1 MCNQILLVDDEEG
14 ICKILSISLQDSG
27 YEVFTACNGEHA
39 LEIFLEKKPP
49 IVLTDIKMP
58 GMDGIEL
65 LRRIKRENPETEVI
79 MITGHG
85 DMNLAIKSLKHEA
98 TDFVTKP
105 INDDVLEIALKR
117 AKERILMRQQLRK
130 YTENLER
137 MVEEKTRQLL
147 DAERMAAMGETVSG
161 LAHAIKNIA
170 GSLKGGVFVLDKGL
184 ELDNKQYLQE
194 GWRMIKENVGKIR
207 NLSMDLLNYGKST
220 EIHFQVS
227 DPNHPPLEV
236 FKLLSPQAKEY
247 GILMVTKLDPNLEPF
262 LFDPE
267 GIYRCLLT
275 IASNALDSFKATSLM
290 TENGDPIERMEK
302 EKKVII
308 ESCKIDGWAVEYRIS
323 DTGAGMTEKVRDKI
337 FQSFFSTKGTEGT
350 GIGLMM
356 AQKIIE
362 QHHGVIA
369 IESELGKGSAFIIR
383 LPKHPEPLNVKN
395 PKPV

>member
-27 YEVFTACNGEHA
+27 YEVFTACNGEDA
-39 LEIFLEKKPP
+39 LEIFFKKMPP

-117 AKERILMRQQLRK
+117 AKERILMRRQLRE

-137 MVEEKTRQLL
+137 LVEEKTRKLL
-147 DAERMAAMGETVSG
+147 DAERMAAVGETVSG

-184 ELDNKQYLQE
+184 ELDNKGYLRE
-194 GWRMIKENVGKIR
+194 GWRMVKGNVDKIR
-207 NLSMDLLNYGKST
+207 NLSMDLLNYGKSA
-220 EIHFQVS
+220 EIRLQMS
-227 DPNHPPLEV
+227 DPNHPPQEV
-236 FKLLSPQAKEY
+236 FKLLASQATEH
-247 GILMVTKLDPNLEPF
+247 GIFIETNLDPNLEPF

-275 IASNALDSFKATSLM
+275 IVSNALDSFKSTSLM
-290 TENGDPIERMEK
+290 TENGDPIERAEIEK
-302 EKKVII
+302 RVVI
-308 ESCKIDGWAVEYRIS
+308 ESRKIDGWAVEYRIS
-323 DTGAGMTEKVRDKI
+323 DTGAGMTEKVRDKV
-337 FQSFFSTKGTEGT
+337 FQSFFSTKGAEGT

-356 AQKIIE
+356 TQKIIK
-362 QHHGVIA
+362 QHRGSIEVI
-369 IESELGKGSAFIIR
+369 SELGKGATFIIR
-383 LPKHPEPLNVKN
+383 LPNAPNPL
-395 PKPV
+395 

>member
-14 ICKILSISLQDSG
+14 ICKILSIALQDNG
-27 YEVFTACNGEHA
+27 YEVFTACNAEDA
-39 LEIFLEKKPP
+39 MDIFSQKKPP

-85 DMNLAIKSLKHEA
+85 DMNLAIKSLKNEA

-117 AKERILMRQQLRK
+117 AKERILMRKQLRE

-137 MVEEKTRQLL
+137 LVEEKTRRLL
-147 DAERMAAMGETVSG
+147 DAERMAAMGETLSG

-184 ELDNKQYLQE
+184 ELDNREYLTE
-194 GWRMIKENVGKIR
+194 GWRMVKGNVDKIR
-207 NLSMDLLNYGKST
+207 NLSMDLLNYGKSA
-220 EIHFQVS
+220 EIRLQIC
-227 DPNHPPLEV
+227 DPNQPLQEV
-236 FKLLSPQAKEY
+236 FKLLASEAKEY
-247 GILMVTKLDPNLEPF
+247 GILMEAKLDPNLEPF
-262 LFDPE
+262 LFDPD

-275 IASNALDSFKATSLM
+275 IVSNALDSFKSASLM
-290 TENGDPIERMEK
+290 TEKGDPIERVEQEK
-302 EKKVII
+302 RVVI
-308 ESCKIDGWAVEYRIS
+308 ESRKINGWGVEYRIS
-323 DTGAGMTEKVRDKI
+323 DNGAGMTEKVQEKI
-337 FQSFFSTKGTEGT
+337 FQSFFTTKGTEGT

-356 AQKIIE
+356 AKKIIS
-362 QHHGVIA
+362 QHHGSIDVN
-369 IESELGKGSAFIIR
+369 SKLGKGTTFIIR
-383 LPKHPEPLNVKN
+383 LPNN
-395 PKPV
+395 PNSFQTT

>member
-14 ICKILSISLQDSG
+14 ICKILSIALQDNG
-27 YEVFTACNGEHA
+27 YEVFTACNAEDA
-39 LEIFLEKKPP
+39 MDIFSQKKPP

-85 DMNLAIKSLKHEA
+85 DMNLAIKSLKNEA

-117 AKERILMRQQLRK
+117 AKERILMRKQLRE

-137 MVEEKTRQLL
+137 LVEEKTRRLL
-147 DAERMAAMGETVSG
+147 DAERMAAMGETLSG

-184 ELDNKQYLQE
+184 ELDNREYLTE
-194 GWRMIKENVGKIR
+194 GWRMVKGNVDKIR
-207 NLSMDLLNYGKST
+207 NLSMDLLNYGKSA
-220 EIHFQVS
+220 EIRLQIC
-227 DPNHPPLEV
+227 DPNQPLQEV
-236 FKLLSPQAKEY
+236 FKLLASEAKEY
-247 GILMVTKLDPNLEPF
+247 GILMEAKLDPNLEPF
-262 LFDPE
+262 LFDPD

-275 IASNALDSFKATSLM
+275 IVSNALDSFKSASLM
-290 TENGDPIERMEK
+290 TEKGDPIERVEQEK
-302 EKKVII
+302 RVVI
-308 ESCKIDGWAVEYRIS
+308 ESRKINGWGVEYRIS
-323 DTGAGMTEKVRDKI
+323 DNGAGMTEKVQEKI
-337 FQSFFSTKGTEGT
+337 FQSFFTTKGTEGT

-356 AQKIIE
+356 AKKIIS
-362 QHHGVIA
+362 QHHGSIDVN
-369 IESELGKGSAFIIR
+369 SKLGKGTTFIIR
-383 LPKHPEPLNVKN
+383 LPNN
-395 PKPV
+395 PNSFQST

>member
-14 ICKILSISLQDSG
+14 ICKILSISLQDIG
-27 YEVFTACNGEHA
+27 YEVFTACNGEEA
-39 LEIFLEKKPP
+39 LDIFLKKNPP

-65 LRRIKRENPETEVI
+65 LRRIKHENPETEVI

-85 DMNLAIKSLKHEA
+85 DMDLAIKSLKHEA

-117 AKERILMRQQLRK
+117 AKERIQMRRQLRD

-137 MVEEKTRQLL
+137 LVEEKTRKLL
-147 DAERMAAMGETVSG
+147 EAERMAAMGETVSG

-184 ELDNKQYLQE
+184 ELDNKEYLRE
-194 GWRMIKENVGKIR
+194 GWRMVKGNVAKIR
-207 NLSMDLLNYGKST
+207 NLSMDLLNYGKSA
-220 EIHFQVS
+220 EIHLQKS
-227 DPNHPPLEV
+227 DPNQPLREIK
-236 FKLLSPQAKEY
+236 KLLTPQAEEH
-247 GILMVTKLDPNLEPF
+247 GIVMDIKLDENLDHF

-275 IASNALDSFKATSLM
+275 IVSNALDSFNSVFLM
-290 TENGDPIERMEK
+290 TENGDPIDREKK
-302 EKKVII
+302 EKSVII
-308 ESCKIDGWAVEYRIS
+308 ESRKVDGWGVEYRIS
-323 DTGAGMTEKVRDKI
+323 DTGAGMTQRVRDKI
-337 FQSFFSTKGTEGT
+337 FQRFFSTKGTDGT

-356 AQKIIE
+356 VQKIIK
-362 QHHGVIA
+362 QHHGT
-369 IESELGKGSAFIIR
+369 IEVKSQLGKGSAFTIR
-383 LPKHPEPLNVKN
+383 LPKDPDSVK
-395 PKPV
+395 P

>member
-14 ICKILSISLQDSG
+14 ICKILSIALQDNG
-27 YEVFTACNGEHA
+27 YEVFTACNAEDA
-39 LEIFLEKKPP
+39 MEIFYQKKPP

-85 DMNLAIKSLKHEA
+85 DMNLAIKSLKNEA

-117 AKERILMRQQLRK
+117 AKERILMRKQLRE

-137 MVEEKTRQLL
+137 LVEEKTRKLL
-147 DAERMAAMGETVSG
+147 DAERMAAMGETLSG

-184 ELDNKQYLQE
+184 ELDNREYLTE
-194 GWRMIKENVGKIR
+194 GWRMVKGNVDKIR
-207 NLSMDLLNYGKST
+207 NLSMDLLNYGKSA
-220 EIHFQVS
+220 EIRLQIC
-227 DPNHPPLEV
+227 DPNQPLQEV
-236 FKLLSPQAKEY
+236 FKLLASQAKEY
-247 GILMVTKLDPNLEPF
+247 GILMEAKLDRNLEPF
-262 LFDPE
+262 LFDPD

-275 IASNALDSFKATSLM
+275 IVSNALDSFKSASLM
-290 TENGDPIERMEK
+290 TEKGDPIERVEQ
-302 EKKVII
+302 EKKVVI
-308 ESCKIDGWAVEYRIS
+308 ESRKIEGWGVEYRIS
-323 DTGAGMTEKVRDKI
+323 DNGAGMSEKVQEKI
-337 FQSFFSTKGTEGT
+337 FQSFFTTKGTEGT

-356 AQKIIE
+356 AKKIIT
-362 QHHGVIA
+362 QHHGSIDVN
-369 IESELGKGSAFIIR
+369 SKLGKGTTFIIR
-383 LPKHPEPLNVKN
+383 LPNN
-395 PKPV
+395 PNSLQST

>member
-14 ICKILSISLQDSG
+14 ICKILSISLEDSG
-27 YEVFTACNGEHA
+27 YEVFTASSGEEA
-39 LEIFLEKKPP
+39 MEVFFKKRPP
-49 IVLTDIKMP
+49 IVLADIKMP

-65 LRRIKRENPETEVI
+65 LQRIKQENPDTEVI

-117 AKERILMRQQLRK
+117 AKERILMRRQLRE

-137 MVEEKTRQLL
+137 LVEEKSRKLIE
-147 DAERMAAMGETVSG
+147 AERMAAVGETISG

-184 ELDNKQYLQE
+184 ELDNKDYVRE
-194 GWRMIKENVGKIR
+194 GWRMVKGNVDKIR
-207 NLSMDLLNYGKST
+207 NLSMDLLNFGKSA
-220 EIHFQVS
+220 ESFLQS
-227 DPNHPPLEV
+227 SEPNKPLQEV
-236 FKLLSPQAKEY
+236 FQLLQSQAKEQ
-247 GILMVTKLDPNLEPF
+247 GVFLEVKPDPDLEQF
-262 LFDPE
+262 LFDSE

-275 IASNALDSFKATSLM
+275 IASNAMDSFKATSLM
-290 TENGDPIERMEK
+290 TEKGDPIERVEK
-302 EKKVII
+302 EKRVVI
-308 ESCKIDGWAVEYRIS
+308 ESRKVEGWGVEYRIT
-323 DTGAGMTEKVRDKI
+323 DNGAGMTEKVRKKI

-356 AQKIIE
+356 AQKIIR
-362 QHHGVIA
+362 QHSGI
-369 IESELGKGSAFIIR
+369 IEVQSELGKGTTFIIR
-383 LPKHPEPLNVKN
+383 IPKNLNT
-395 PKPV
+395 P

>member
-1 MCNQILLVDDEEG
+1 MWNQILLVDDEEG
-14 ICKILSISLQDSG
+14 ICKILSISLQDNG
-27 YEVFTACNGEHA
+27 YEVFTACNGEEA
-39 LEIFLEKKPP
+39 LDIFFQKKPP

-65 LRRIKRENPETEVI
+65 LRRIKHENPETEVI

-117 AKERILMRQQLRK
+117 AKERILMRKQLRE

-137 MVEEKTRQLL
+137 LVEEKTRKLL

-184 ELDNKQYLQE
+184 ELDNKEYLRE
-194 GWRMIKENVGKIR
+194 GWRMVKGNVDKIR
-207 NLSMDLLNYGKST
+207 NLSMDLLNYGKSA
-220 EIHFQVS
+220 EIRLKIC
-227 DPNHPPLEV
+227 DPNQPLQEV
-236 FKLLSPQAKEY
+236 YKLLGPQAKEY
-247 GILMVTKLDPNLEPF
+247 GIIMEANLEPNLEPF
-262 LFDPE
+262 HFDPD

-275 IASNALDSFKATSLM
+275 IASNALDSFKASSLM
-290 TENGDPIERMEK
+290 TENGDPIERVEK
-302 EKKVII
+302 EKKVLI
-308 ESCKIDGWAVEYRIS
+308 ESRKVDGWGVEYRIW
-323 DTGAGMTEKVRDKI
+323 DNGAGMTEKVREKI
-337 FQSFFSTKGTEGT
+337 FQSFFTTKGTEGT

-356 AQKIIE
+356 AQKIIR
-362 QHHGVIA
+362 QHGGSIDV
-369 IESELGKGSAFIIR
+369 SSQLGKGTTFILH
-383 LPKHPEPLNVKN
+383 LPKDHDAARSTKN
-395 PKPV
+395 KTE

>member
-27 YEVFTACNGEHA
+27 YEVFTACNGEDA
-39 LEIFLEKKPP
+39 MEIFFKKKPP

-65 LRRIKRENPETEVI
+65 LRRIKHENPETEVI

-105 INDDVLEIALKR
+105 INDDALEIALKR
-117 AKERILMRQQLRK
+117 AKERILMRRQLRE

-137 MVEEKTRQLL
+137 LVEEKTRKLL

-184 ELDNKQYLQE
+184 ELDNKQYLWE
-194 GWRMIKENVGKIR
+194 GWRMVKGNVDKIR
-207 NLSMDLLNYGKST
+207 NLSMDLLDYGKSA
-220 EIHFQVS
+220 EIRLQMS
-227 DPNHPPLEV
+227 DPNQPPLEV
-236 FKLLSPQAKEY
+236 FNLLSSQAKEM
-247 GILMVTKLDPNLEPF
+247 GINLETKLDPDLEPF

-267 GIYRCLLT
+267 GIYRSLLT
-275 IASNALDSFKATSLM
+275 IVTNALDSFKAASLM
-290 TENGDPIERMEK
+290 TENGDPIERLLE
-302 EKKVII
+302 EKKVVI
-308 ESCKIDGWAVEYRIS
+308 ESRKTKGWAVEYKIS

-337 FQSFFSTKGTEGT
+337 FQSFFSTKGAEGT

-356 AQKIIE
+356 AQKIIK
-362 QHHGVIA
+362 QHRGT
-369 IESELGKGSAFIIR
+369 IEVKSEVGKGSAFIIR
-383 LPKHPEPLNVKN
+383 LPKDSNSVGS
-395 PKPV
+395 

>member
-1 MCNQILLVDDEEG
+1 MCDQILLVDDEEG

-27 YEVFTACNGEHA
+27 YEVFTACSGEDA
-39 LEIFLEKKPP
+39 LEIYFKKKPP

-65 LRRIKRENPETEVI
+65 LRRIKQENPETEVI

-117 AKERILMRQQLRK
+117 AKERILMRRQLRE

-137 MVEEKTRQLL
+137 LVEEKTRKLL
-147 DAERMAAMGETVSG
+147 DAERMAAVGETVSG

-184 ELDNKQYLQE
+184 ELDNKQYLRE
-194 GWRMIKENVGKIR
+194 GWRMVKENVDKIR
-207 NLSMDLLNYGKST
+207 NLSMDLLNYGKSA
-220 EIHFQVS
+220 EIRLQIS
-227 DPNHPPLEV
+227 DPNQPPQEV
-236 FKLLSPQAKEY
+236 FKLIEPQAKEH
-247 GILMVTKLDPNLEPF
+247 GIFLEAKLDPNLEPF
-262 LFDPE
+262 LFDSE

-275 IASNALDSFKATSLM
+275 ICSNALDSFKAASLM
-290 TENGDPIERMEK
+290 TENGDPIERMIEEK
-302 EKKVII
+302 RVVI
-308 ESCKIDGWAVEYRIS
+308 ESRKTENWAVEYRIS

-337 FQSFFSTKGTEGT
+337 FQSFFSTKGAEGT

-356 AQKIIE
+356 AQKIIK
-362 QHHGVIA
+362 QHHGS
-369 IESELGKGSAFIIR
+369 IEVKSELGKGATFIIR
-383 LPKHPEPLNVKN
+383 LPKNPNPL
-395 PKPV
+395 

>member
-1 MCNQILLVDDEEG
+1 MCNQILLVDDELG

-27 YEVFTACNGEHA
+27 YEVFTACSGEDA
-39 LEIFLEKKPP
+39 LKIFLEKNPP

-65 LRRIKRENPETEVI
+65 LKKIKQKNPETEVI

-117 AKERILMRQQLRK
+117 AKERILLRRQLRE

-137 MVEEKTRQLL
+137 LVEEKTRKLIN
-147 DAERMAAMGETVSG
+147 AERMAAVGETVSG

-184 ELDNKQYLQE
+184 ELDNKEYLRE
-194 GWRMIKENVGKIR
+194 GWRMVKGNVDKIR
-207 NLSMDLLNYGKST
+207 NLSMDLLNYGKSA
-220 EIHFQVS
+220 EIRLQIS
-227 DPNHPPLEV
+227 DPNHPPQEI
-236 FKLLSPQAKEY
+236 FKLLAPQAKEH
-247 GILMVTKLDPNLEPF
+247 GILMEIRLDPSLEPF
-262 LFDPE
+262 LFDPD

-275 IASNALDSFKATSLM
+275 IVSNALDAFKATSLM
-290 TENGDPIERMEK
+290 TENGDPVERIEEEKRVLME
-302 EKKVII
+302 
-308 ESCKIDGWAVEYRIS
+308 SRKIDGWAVEYRIS
-323 DTGAGMTEKVRDKI
+323 DNGAGMTEKVRDKI
-337 FQSFFSTKGTEGT
+337 FQSFFTTKGTEGT

-356 AQKIIE
+356 AQKVIKQHRGSIE
-362 QHHGVIA
+362 VN
-369 IESELGKGSAFIIR
+369 SELGKGSTFIIR
-383 LPKHPEPLNVKN
+383 IPINLNPL
-395 PKPV
+395 

>member
-27 YEVFTACNGEHA
+27 YEVFTACNGEEA
-39 LEIFLEKKPP
+39 LDIFTQKKPP

-117 AKERILMRQQLRK
+117 AKERILMRRQLRE

-137 MVEEKTRQLL
+137 LVEEKTRKLL
-147 DAERMAAMGETVSG
+147 NAERMAAMGETVSG

-184 ELDNKQYLQE
+184 ELDNKEYLRE
-194 GWRMIKENVGKIR
+194 GWRMVKGNVDKIR
-207 NLSMDLLNYGKST
+207 NLSMDLLNYGKSA
-220 EIHFQVS
+220 EIRPQIS
-227 DPNHPPLEV
+227 DPNQPLREV
-236 FKLLSPQAKEY
+236 YKLLEPQAKEN
-247 GILMVTKLDPNLEPF
+247 GIIMEKKIDPDLEPF

-275 IASNALDSFKATSLM
+275 LVSNALDSFKASSMM
-290 TENGDPIERMEK
+290 TEKGDPIERLEEEK
-302 EKKVII
+302 RVVI
-308 ESCKIDGWAVEYRIS
+308 ESRRIEGWAVQYRIS
-323 DTGAGMTEKVRDKI
+323 DNGAGMTRKVQDKI
-337 FQSFFSTKGTEGT
+337 FQSFFTTKGTEGT

-356 AQKIIE
+356 VQKIIK
-362 QHHGVIA
+362 QHHGSIDVTT
-369 IESELGKGSAFIIR
+369 ELGKGTTFFIR
-383 LPKHPEPLNVKN
+383 LPQDPYAISS
-395 PKPV
+395 